1 MRRDIEFRTADG
13 VVLRGWHYVQERA
26 GRTPTVVMA
35 HGYSAVKEMYL
46 DRFAEAF
53 AEAGIGAVVF
63 DNRNFGASD
72 GEPRQEI
79 DPWQQIR
86 DYRDAITWASGL
98 PEVDA
103 ECIGIW
109 GSSYSGAHVLVVS
122 AIDRRVKC
130 VVAQVPLISGHANA
144 RRLIRA
150 DFIAQVQAACLEDRR
165 ARYQGKPPGMIP
177 VVSENP
183 MGPAVLPTTD
193 SWQWFTETARTRAPA
208 WRNEVTL
215 RSVEM
220 FMEYEPGAHIAHI
233 SPTPL
238 MMVVALG
245 DHLTVADEA
254 LAAYERALEPKRL
267 VMLPGGHFDAY
278 VRDFAASSGA
288 ACQWF
293 REHLLTAGS
302 A

>member
-1 MRRDIEFRTADG
+1 MRRDFEFRTEDG
-13 VVLRGWHYVQERA
+13 VILRGWHYLPERTGA
-26 GRTPTVVMA
+26 APTVVMA

-103 ECIGIW
+103 ERIGIW

-130 VVAQVPLISGHANA
+130 VVAQVPLISGHAWGHN
-144 RRLIRA
+144 I
-150 DFIAQVQAACLEDRR
+150 
-165 ARYQGKPPGMIP
+165 
-177 VVSENP
+177 
-183 MGPAVLPTTD
+183 
-193 SWQWFTETARTRAPA
+193 TRC
-208 WRNEVTL
+208 
-215 RSVEM
+215 
-220 FMEYEPGAHIAHI
+220 
-233 SPTPL
+233 
-238 MMVVALG
+238 
-245 DHLTVADEA
+245 HL
-254 LAAYERALEPKRL
+254 
-267 VMLPGGHFDAY
+267 
-278 VRDFAASSGA
+278 
-288 ACQWF
+288 
-293 REHLLTAGS
+293 
-302 A
+302 